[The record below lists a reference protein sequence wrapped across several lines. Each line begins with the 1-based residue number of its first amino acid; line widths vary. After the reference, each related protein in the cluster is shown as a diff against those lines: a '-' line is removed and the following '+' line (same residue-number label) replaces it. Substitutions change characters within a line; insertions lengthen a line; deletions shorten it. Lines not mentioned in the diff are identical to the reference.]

1 VIILDTNVV
10 SEMMRV
16 ESDRRVMQWLDGQPT
31 DELWLTA
38 INSAELMFGILRLP
52 EGERKRQLANAL
64 TQTLDEDFSGRIL
77 PFDAEAAE
85 LFANIAAKREAQG
98 RIGSLADTQIA
109 AICLVRGATLATRNV
124 RHFDDIGLSIINPWL

>member
-52 EGERKRQLANAL
+52 DGVRKRQLANAL
-64 TQTLDEDFSGRIL
+64 TQTLE
-77 PFDAEAAE
+77 
-85 LFANIAAKREAQG
+85 
-98 RIGSLADTQIA
+98 
-109 AICLVRGATLATRNV
+109 V
-124 RHFDDIGLSIINPWL
+124 